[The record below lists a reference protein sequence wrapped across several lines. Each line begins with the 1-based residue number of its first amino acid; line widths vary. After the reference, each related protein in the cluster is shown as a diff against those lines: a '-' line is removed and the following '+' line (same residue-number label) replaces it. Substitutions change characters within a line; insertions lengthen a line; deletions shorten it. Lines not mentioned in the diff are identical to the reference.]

1 MGGVG
6 PAAWRFI
13 NRMAGWAAAAS
24 DDGSPFLSLR
34 RGMLAR
40 IGLNAAA
47 SWATITAKG
56 CGVVQLDP
64 AVRFPELGL
73 IGGPPPRRT
82 TVGSPVALGRRIR
95 AAIRQRSRLTRSVGA
110 PSGRS
115 RRRPPLRRRQH
126 NATGGLVP
134 SRGRPSPRPSR
145 SPLLLVEPP
154 GITSGMS
161 PRTPWAERLRP
172 RGSGGRVVPS
182 GMMLQAGL
190 GDRLMRGS
198 GPLGDPDPPPP
209 LGAWPSASRGPSA
222 GAGVSDSGL
231 VDGHLRLVS
240 LSCSAALA
248 NVSAASSGL
257 SLPACASHFS
267 PCPLAFSDISSASQ
281 MSDGSP
287 PPHSVADVVSCSSG
301 ISSPRLSSS
310 AF

>member
-1 MGGVG
+1 
-6 PAAWRFI
+6 
-13 NRMAGWAAAAS
+13 MAGWAAAAS

-56 CGVVQLDP
+56 CGMAQLDP

-73 IGGPPPRRT
+73 TGRVPPRRA
-82 TVGSPVALGRRIR
+82 TVGAPVALGRRVR
-95 AAIRQRSRLTRSVGA
+95 AAVRQQSRLARLVGA
-110 PSGRS
+110 PSFSGRS
-115 RRRPPLRRRQH
+115 RRRAPLRRMQRS
-126 NATGGLVP
+126 ATGGLVP
-134 SRGRPSPRPSR
+134 SRGRSSPRPSR
-145 SPLLLVEPP
+145 SLLLLVAPP
-154 GITSGMS
+154 GNTSGMS

-172 RGSGGRVVPS
+172 RGSCGRVVPS

-190 GDRLMRGS
+190 GDQLMRGS

-231 VDGHLRLVS
+231 VDSHQRLVS
-240 LSCSAALA
+240 MSRSAALNNTSVA
-248 NVSAASSGL
+248 FSSL
-257 SLPACASHFS
+257 SLPACVSHLS

-301 ISSPRLSSS
+301 INSPRLSSS
-310 AF
+310 AFQSGME